1 MEENVGFMVIV
12 IDGVVVVDGG
22 LLWIRI
28 VVDGQMC
35 DYLFDCVFVLCGML
49 CYDSI
54 CGMYGVLLN
63 EE

>member
-1 MEENVGFMVIV
+1 
-12 IDGVVVVDGG
+12 
-22 LLWIRI
+22 
-28 VVDGQMC
+28 MC